1 MFKFMRIFILVL
13 SIITLITGCKKN
25 NGVPVNDIPGGQTIG
40 AHLFN
45 CTNIKVKTMWSSA
58 ELATNNTSQS
68 LLGSTNTADYG
79 TTYCN
84 LFAKYVIDQTK
95 VAQEN
100 LANNERASD
109 ASLYLKIENIY
120 GSNYVNGD
128 SMQVTVYGSNID
140 LPTTSYNATSFSPYT
155 TTNANVLFTGYINFN
170 LDKKVNYAGKDTTMV
185 LVRIK
190 LNTTKLNN
198 MLSTNV
204 VNGVANTNYNVADFY
219 KNIVI
224 VPTGNGK
231 NFVAKTNMLNYFS
244 SVVVTTDTN
253 AATKQYIILTPTS
266 LTPYAHNII
275 NAKDANTNITKSV
288 TNTDSTIAYMQGGV
302 SNGRI
307 FLNDLN
313 SLMDS
318 GNMVIN
324 TAKLTITPTYAS
336 TDNYVP
342 ASAYNLGYL
351 KPDGTIT
358 PLKDLVYESSVYFD
372 GTYNTTANTI
382 NFNIARHV
390 QAVVSK
396 QLPNYPL
403 VLVSSLQA
411 INPNITIIKNNNVQL
426 NITYTKVK

>member
-1 MFKFMRIFILVL
+1 MRISIIVL
-13 SIITLITGCKKN
+13 SIITLIAGCKKN

-40 AHLFN
+40 AHLFKS
-45 CTNIKVKTMWSSA
+45 TNIKVKTMWASA

-95 VAQEN
+95 VAQVN
-100 LANNERASD
+100 MANNERASD
-109 ASLYLKIENIY
+109 ASLYLKIENVY
-120 GSNYVNGD
+120 GSNYTNGD
-128 SMQVTVYGSNID
+128 SMPVTVYGSDVN
-140 LPTTSYNATSFSPYT
+140 LPAISYNATSFNPYT
-155 TTNANVLFTGYINFN
+155 TANANVLFTGYINFN
-170 LDKKVNYAGKDTTMV
+170 LDKKVNYAGKDTIAA
-185 LVRIK
+185 LIRIK
-190 LNTTKLNN
+190 LNITKLNN
-198 MLSTNV
+198 QLSTNV
-204 VNGVANTNYNVADFY
+204 VNGVANSNYSIADFY

-224 VPTGNGK
+224 VPTGTGK

-244 SVVVTTDTN
+244 SIVVTTDTN
-253 AATKQYIILTPTS
+253 TATKQYITLTPTS

-275 NAKDANTNITKSV
+275 NGKDVNTNITKSV

-302 SNGRI
+302 SNGKL

-313 SLMDS
+313 ALMDS

-324 TAKLTITPTYAS
+324 TAKITITPTYTSA
-336 TDNYVP
+336 DKYAP
-342 ASAYNLGYL
+342 ATAYNLGYL
-351 KPDGTIT
+351 KPDGSIV

-372 GTYNTTANTI
+372 GAYNTTANTI

-390 QAVVSK
+390 QEVVSK
-396 QLPNYPL
+396 KLPNYPL

-411 INPNITIIKNNNVQL
+411 INPNITTIKNNNVQL

>member
-1 MFKFMRIFILVL
+1 MRIFILVL
-13 SIITLITGCKKN
+13 ITVNIIVGCKKN

-45 CTNIKVKTMWSSA
+45 CTNIKVKTMWASA

-95 VAQEN
+95 FAQEN
-100 LANNERASD
+100 LANNELVSD
-109 ASLYLKIENIY
+109 ASLYLKIDNIY
-120 GSNYVNGD
+120 GSNYANGD
-128 SMQVTVYGSNID
+128 SMQVTVYGSDVD
-140 LPTTSYNATSFSPYT
+140 LPTTSYNSTSFSPYT
-155 TTNANVLFTGYINFN
+155 TSNANVLFSGYINFN
-170 LDKKVNYAGKDTTMV
+170 LDKKVSYAGKDTLAT
-185 LVRIK
+185 LIRIK

-198 MLSTNV
+198 QLSTNV
-204 VNGVANTNYNVADFY
+204 VNGTTNTNYNVADFY

-231 NFVAKTNMLNYFS
+231 NFVAKTSMLNYFS
-244 SVVVTTDTN
+244 SVVVTTYTN
-253 AATKQYIILTPTS
+253 GATKQYILLAPTS

-275 NAKDANTNITKSV
+275 NAKDVSTNITKSV
-288 TNTDSTIAYMQGGV
+288 TNTDSTLAFMQGGV
-302 SNGRI
+302 SNGKL

-324 TAKLTITPTYAS
+324 TAKLTITPTYTS
-336 TDNYVP
+336 TDNYAP
-342 ASAYNLGYL
+342 TTTYNLGFL
-351 KPDGTIT
+351 KPDGSIN
-358 PLKDLVYESSVYFD
+358 PIKDLIYESSVYFN
-372 GTYNTTANTI
+372 GTYSSTANSI
-382 NFNIARHV
+382 SFNIARHI
-390 QAVVSK
+390 QEVVSK

-403 VLVSSLQA
+403 VLVSALQA
-411 INPNITIIKNNNVQL
+411 INTNITIIKNNNVQL